1 MSTDIFDRLMSQLHA
16 RAIELPEGSYTTK
29 LIRGGLSKMGGK
41 VSEELFELIEAVREQ
56 GDSGRE
62 HTIREACD
70 VLYHL
75 WVVLATRQ
83 ITVDELRVELER
95 REGVSG
101 IVEKQNRQQEH
112 KERG

>member
-1 MSTDIFDRLMSQLHA
+1 MSQLHA

-56 GDSGRE
+56 GDPGRE

-83 ITVDELRVELER
+83 ITVDELRAELER